1 MTDVPI
7 PSSPIP
13 EPKFTFRRLFAF
25 GSALIAFALVA
36 LIVWRLD
43 DPAYLTAIALVLIAA
58 NLWTGTLYM
67 QAPTKEFVAQIAAIV
82 DAARGGTS

>member
-1 MTDVPI
+1 MSLT
-7 PSSPIP
+7 PIP
-13 EPKFTFRRLFAF
+13 EPRFFFRRIFAF
-25 GSALIAFALVA
+25 GSALIALGLVA

-58 NLWTGTLYM
+58 NLWNSTLYM

-82 DAARGGTS
+82 EAARGGTS